1 MGGSVV
7 TENPKGGSAEN
18 FGRIQRGDHSNLL
31 RKRRHSGGRGGS
43 RKSSKGVRGD
53 HFSEVTFKGGIGD
66 KANRSLIKIK
76 EKIPYSSTNL
86 LFARKGKLS
95 SIICFMSFTVI
106 FDEICTFVLNCPFSD
121 FLS

>member
-1 MGGSVV
+1 MGGSVL
-7 TENPKGGSAEN
+7 TENPKGGIAEN

-31 RKRRHSGGRGGS
+31 RKRRHSGGGGS
-43 RKSSKGVRGD
+43 RNSSNGVRGD
-53 HFSEVTFKGGIGD
+53 HYSEVTFKGGICD

-86 LFARKGKLS
+86 LFARKEKLS
-95 SIICFMSFTVI
+95 SIICFMSIAVI